1 MKIRLVILTCLL
13 LNPAITVA
21 QDLESL
27 RSDKERSLKEIAQT
41 EELLKQ
47 TEASRIS
54 EARNLRLLNRKISA
68 REKVVRSINGEIGYL
83 NKKIR
88 AHEDTIVGLR
98 EEIKLLKE
106 DYARVIYKTYLNRN
120 AYNRAQY
127 ILAAS
132 DFNQAFKRLKYLQ
145 QYARFRKDQAGKIE
159 AKTKELEGAVASLEM
174 DKERKNE
181 LLTSGKKEIATLNND
196 KKEQDRYVK
205 DLQKKERQLKKEL
218 ENQRAV
224 FKKLENEISRLI
236 AAATGTEMTAS
247 GMRLTPEMKIISDEF
262 SQNSG
267 RLPWPVQKGVITM
280 GYGLQDYPGLR
291 NGKINNKGVDIS
303 TEKNAPVLAVFAG
316 KVTSVVVVS
325 SNLKAVLIQHGQY
338 FTVYSNLNTVKV
350 KVGDNVSLKQEI
362 GGVGLNSSGL
372 YDIHFEI
379 WKEKTNLNPETWLAR

>member
-13 LNPAITVA
+13 LNPAITAA

-47 TEASRIS
+47 TEASRIN

-83 NKKIR
+83 NRKIR

-120 AYNRAQY
+120 AYHRAQY

-159 AKTKELEGAVASLEM
+159 AKTKEMEGAVANLEM
-174 DKERKNE
+174 DKDRKNE
-181 LLTSGKKEIATLNND
+181 LLTSGKKEIASLNND

-291 NGKINNKGVDIS
+291 NGKINNRGVDIS

-338 FTVYSNLNTVKV
+338 FTVYSNLYTVKV

-362 GGVGLNSSGL
+362 GSVGLNSSGL